1 MKKILFSL
9 MALSLIAVSCKNDE
23 KPAAADATA
32 AATTPAKKMTPA
44 EEQKAWMDYAT
55 PGDMHKWMASLDGTW
70 DADMTMWMNP
80 DSPAMK
86 TKGVAVYKMI
96 LGGRYQEGVHTGN
109 MMGMPFEGRS
119 TMAYDNQKKVFISS
133 WIDNMGTG
141 VMNMEGSYDAKTKT
155 LTSKGKM
162 VDPASGTELDEK
174 EVVTFLDDNTQKMEM
189 YCIKDGKEIKTMELL
204 AKRRK

>member
-9 MALSLIAVSCKNDE
+9 MALSLMAVSCKNDE
-23 KPAAADATA
+23 KPAASDATA
-32 AATTPAKKMTPA
+32 AVTKPAKKMTPA

-55 PGDMHKWMASLDGTW
+55 PGDMHKWMASMNGTW

-86 TKGVAVYKMI
+86 TKGVAVYKMV
-96 LGGRYQEGVHTGN
+96 LGGRYQEGVHTGD

-119 TMAYDNQKKVFISS
+119 LMAYDNQKKVFISS

-141 VMNMEGSYDAKTKT
+141 VMNMEGSYDDKTKT

-174 EVVTFLDDNTQKMEM
+174 EVVTFIDDNTQKMEM

-204 AKRRK
+204 AKKRK